1 MTIPEFIMWAISALI
16 ILLTTSYGWFITNT
30 LSKIDKNQER
40 MSELL
45 SAHERDIAVLQTKH
59 DILLE
64 KWKEAI

>member
-59 DILLE
+59 DMLLE